1 MNYGFIGFG
10 NLATAIYQGLKNEDN
25 LRFAYFDQIRKN
37 VELPF
42 LQLEELTTFAD
53 VIFLTV
59 KPQNLTEVLQQLQ
72 PLPREGKVVVS
83 PVAGKSIA
91 FIENYLGKVQPIVR
105 IMPNLAI
112 AYKKSVTAFAT
123 HHPNNERVNE
133 IYRVLT
139 KLGKVVE
146 VDENDFDLFT
156 SVFGSGPAFI
166 LAFLNVFRDKI
177 REFNLP
183 DSEIDEL
190 LVQLTEGTLSYFS
203 ENRSRCSIEELIRNV
218 TSKGGTTEA
227 GLNYYYEH
235 HIDQLIEGVLEAAKN
250 RSIEM
255 SKNELN

>member
-42 LQLEELTTFAD
+42 LQLEELTAFAD

-156 SVFGSGPAFI
+156 SYSAAAP
-166 LAFLNVFRDKI
+166 
-177 REFNLP
+177 
-183 DSEIDEL
+183 
-190 LVQLTEGTLSYFS
+190 LSFWLS
-203 ENRSRCSIEELIRNV
+203 
-218 TSKGGTTEA
+218 
-227 GLNYYYEH
+227 
-235 HIDQLIEGVLEAAKN
+235 
-250 RSIEM
+250 
-255 SKNELN
+255 

>member
-42 LQLEELTTFAD
+42 LQLEELTAFAD

-72 PLPREGKVVVS
+72 PLPRDGKVVVS

-183 DSEIDEL
+183 DAEIDNV
-190 LVQLTEGTLSYFS
+190 VQLTEGTLSYFPKTD
-203 ENRSRCSIEELIRNV
+203 RCSIENFIA
-218 TSKGGTTEA
+218 TSP
-227 GLNYYYEH
+227 
-235 HIDQLIEGVLEAAKN
+235 AKV
-250 RSIEM
+250 EPQ
-255 SKNELN
+255 KPD